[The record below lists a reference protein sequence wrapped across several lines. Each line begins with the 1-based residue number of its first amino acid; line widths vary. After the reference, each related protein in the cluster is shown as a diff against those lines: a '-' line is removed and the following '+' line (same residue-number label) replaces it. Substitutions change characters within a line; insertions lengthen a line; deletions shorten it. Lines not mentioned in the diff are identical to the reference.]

1 MKHYLYLSVLFACLL
16 NINISVYAE
25 PDCMNSSHSE
35 EEINV
40 CEAAAAKQLE
50 LDILDL
56 EKAIRSR
63 FKSPQVE
70 RFDEAQTRWQQ
81 MTEKDCEIE
90 ANFYEG
96 AAIYVAIQSEC
107 LQRHYQ
113 ERLLTLKKYICPE
126 PRLGNGC
133 EKNDAASTPA
143 EVDLPPAETRV
154 KTVDKP
160 QPIKNTKRFR

>member
-1 MKHYLYLSVLFACLL
+1 MGNA
-16 NINISVYAE
+16 
-25 PDCMNSSHSE
+25 HSE

-40 CEAAAAKQLE
+40 CQAAAAKQLE

-56 EKAIRSR
+56 EKAVRSR
-63 FKSPQVE
+63 FKSPQIE

-96 AAIYVAIQSEC
+96 AAIYIAIQSEC

-113 ERLLTLKKYICPE
+113 ERLQTLKKYICPE
-126 PRLGNGC
+126 HSLGNGC
-133 EKNDAASTPA
+133 EQNTNATMPA
-143 EVDLPPAETRV
+143 PVDLPPAESRI
-154 KTVDKP
+154 KSPDKP
-160 QPIKNTKRFR
+160 TPQKIKDTKRFR